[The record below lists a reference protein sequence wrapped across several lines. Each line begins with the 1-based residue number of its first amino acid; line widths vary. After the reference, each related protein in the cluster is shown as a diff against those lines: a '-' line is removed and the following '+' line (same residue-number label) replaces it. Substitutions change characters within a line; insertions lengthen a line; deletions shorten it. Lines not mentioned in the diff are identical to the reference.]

1 MNRDTLTLQS
11 LFSEALSR
19 FNTKV
24 ALQMGS
30 QEMTYGELMSQ
41 AQHLAQGL
49 ATLGATRNISV
60 GLLMSNC
67 FEYVIGDLAI
77 MFCGA
82 TRVGLNDMLSGEDIQ
97 YILRDS
103 EAHVLIVDAA
113 FVPIVS
119 LFAAALPHLQAIIV
133 VGSEEELPPGWIA
146 WRDFM
151 QQSFDA
157 LPLPP
162 TKSDDQALIIYTGG
176 TTGLPKGVVHTQ
188 SAMVLNFL
196 SHVIELGLLDD
207 EVFLLMT
214 PLPHSAGFL
223 LNAGLLKGA
232 RIIVER
238 RFNVEEAVQWLKK
251 GRITLTFMVPT
262 MIYRLLDVMETLHDE
277 PMSISLRTMVYGAAP
292 ITVARL
298 EQGMK
303 WLGPVFLQLYGQS
316 EAPDFITRLRKED
329 HVRGLTD
336 PSKLASCGQ
345 PVMMA
350 QVCIVNDQGNPV
362 APGEVGEV
370 IAKTPYNMAGYLHLP
385 EKTQEVLK
393 DGWLYTGDMGYQD
406 DDGYVYLV
414 DRKKDIIITGGMN
427 VYSSEVENVLQRCP
441 GVLQVAVIGVPDE
454 DWGETVLAVVVP
466 DPLIPVRSED
476 ILLWTRERLAKY
488 KRPKFVEFVDAL
500 PVTAYGKIDK
510 KRLRHTYWQGE
521 SRQIH

>member
-1 MNRDTLTLQS
+1 M
-11 LFSEALSR
+11 
-19 FNTKV
+19 
-24 ALQMGS
+24 
-30 QEMTYGELMSQ
+30 
-41 AQHLAQGL
+41 
-49 ATLGATRNISV
+49 
-60 GLLMSNC
+60 
-67 FEYVIGDLAI
+67 
-77 MFCGA
+77 
-82 TRVGLNDMLSGEDIQ
+82 
-97 YILRDS
+97 
-103 EAHVLIVDAA
+103 
-113 FVPIVS
+113 
-119 LFAAALPHLQAIIV
+119 
-133 VGSEEELPPGWIA
+133 
-146 WRDFM
+146 
-151 QQSFDA
+151 
-157 LPLPP
+157 
-162 TKSDDQALIIYTGG
+162 
-176 TTGLPKGVVHTQ
+176 
-188 SAMVLNFL
+188 
-196 SHVIELGLLDD
+196 
-207 EVFLLMT
+207 
-214 PLPHSAGFL
+214 
-223 LNAGLLKGA
+223 
-232 RIIVER
+232 
-238 RFNVEEAVQWLKK
+238 QWLKK